1 MIAHLMARLQALGT
15 LISLVA
21 VAAVV
26 YWALQQEP
34 PRFPETSGEIA
45 SLLGAIALYAANTLI
60 RAERWHQLLL
70 DEGTTPPR
78 ADSYALTVVGYMG
91 NNVLPARA
99 GDAIRV
105 FLMAPRAGATKRTV
119 IGTLLAER
127 LLDIAV
133 IAALFIIVG
142 YAILGEV
149 DLNDAEII
157 AGVTVALIAAVAAAV
172 VLVRRNERLHDLF
185 APMLASTLRLRSRH
199 GAMLLGM
206 SAIIWAVEAGVWMA
220 VGGAVGFGMNVMEG
234 LYLVALSSIV
244 SMIPSGPAYAGTQDA
259 AAIAGVKALGGSG
272 STAVSFLIMLRFVL
286 IVPITILGLVLLVA
300 RYGGLARLRE
310 ARA

>member
-1 MIAHLMARLQALGT
+1 MGRLQALGT

-34 PRFPETSGEIA
+34 PRLPDTGGEIA
-45 SLLGAIALYAANTLI
+45 SLAAAVVLYAINTLI
-60 RAERWHQLLL
+60 RSERWHQLLR
-70 DEGTTPPR
+70 DEGASPHR
-78 ADSYALTVVGYMG
+78 ADSYALTVVGYAG

-105 FLMAPRAGATKRTV
+105 FLMAPRAQASKRTV

-127 LLDIAV
+127 LLDVAV
-133 IAALFIIVG
+133 IAALFLIVG

-149 DLNDAEII
+149 DLDDAEII
-157 AGVTVALIAAVAAAV
+157 LAVTVALAVAIAV
-172 VLVRRNERLHDLF
+172 AVAIVRRNERLH
-185 APMLASTLRLRSRH
+185 AMAEPILASTLRLRSRR
-199 GAMLLGM
+199 GAVLLAM
-206 SAIIWAVEAGVWMA
+206 SIVIWAVEAGVWMA
-220 VGGAVGFGMNVMEG
+220 VGGAVGFGMNVIEG
-234 LYLVALSSIV
+234 VYLVALASIV

-259 AAIAGVKALGGSG
+259 AAIGGVKALGGSS
-272 STAVSFLIMLRFVL
+272 STALSYLIMLRFVL
-286 IVPITILGLVLLVA
+286 VVPITLLGLVFVVT
-300 RYGGLARLRE
+300 RYGGLGRLRE

>member
-1 MIAHLMARLQALGT
+1 MSRLQALGT
-15 LISLVA
+15 LISIVA

-34 PRFPETSGEIA
+34 PELPDTGGELA
-45 SLLGAIALYAANTLI
+45 SLFGALALYALNTMI
-60 RAERWHQLLL
+60 RSERWHQLLL
-70 DEGTTPPR
+70 GEGAEPSR

-105 FLMAPRAGATKRTV
+105 VLMAPRASTSKRAV
-119 IGTLLAER
+119 VGTLVAER

-133 IAALFIIVG
+133 IALVFIVVG

-149 DLNDAEII
+149 DLDEAEII
-157 AGVTVALIAAVAAAV
+157 AAVTLALIAAAAAAV
-172 VLVRRNERLHDLF
+172 AIVRRNQRLNELI
-185 APMLASTLRLRSRH
+185 APMLASTLRLRSAR
-199 GAMLLGM
+199 GAVLL
-206 SAIIWAVEAGVWMA
+206 ATTVLIWAVEAGVWMA
-220 VGGAVGFGMNVMEG
+220 VGGAVGFGMNAIEG

-259 AAIAGVKALGGSG
+259 AAIGGIKALGGTG
-272 STAVSFLIMLRFVL
+272 SQALSFLIMLRFVL
-286 IVPITILGLVLLVA
+286 VVPITALGLVLLVA
-300 RYGGLARLRE
+300 RYGGIARLRE